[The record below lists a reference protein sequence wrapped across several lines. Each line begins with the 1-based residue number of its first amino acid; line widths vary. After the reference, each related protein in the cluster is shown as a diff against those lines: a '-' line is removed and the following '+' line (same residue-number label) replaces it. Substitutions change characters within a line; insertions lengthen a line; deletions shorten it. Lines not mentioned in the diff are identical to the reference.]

1 MASAMPILAS
11 YNDSPLGAAKPQRL
25 KPVTMG
31 ALFGTTEKS
40 CTDTNIWPGLSRH
53 TQSSP

>member
-40 CTDTNIWPGLSRH
+40 CPDTNIWPGLSRH